1 MDAVSPNHGVRR
13 SGALPDMVVLHYT
26 GMESAAAARARL
38 CDPSA
43 EVSAHWLVDLD
54 GTAEALVPEGRRA
67 WHAGVAR
74 WGDVR
79 DVNSR
84 SIGIELVNP
93 GTGPAAH
100 SFPEAQMRALEGLLR
115 EIMGRHAVVAE
126 RVVGHACVAPGRK
139 ADPGPRF
146 DWRRLALQG
155 LAVWPWEA
163 DAARPPRRPRP
174 PTRRRGARA
183 APAPA
188 ARRFAEAARAFG
200 YPVEAGVWDE
210 GLLAVWRVFAE
221 RFCPWCAGEPG
232 AEDGLL
238 RVEELARRWPVALD
252 RGAGAV

>member
-1 MDAVSPNHGVRR
+1 
-13 SGALPDMVVLHYT
+13 MVVLHYT

-38 CDPSA
+38 CDQRA

-100 SFPEAQMRALEGLLR
+100 PFPEAQMRALEGLLR

-139 ADPGPRF
+139 ADPAAGF
-146 DWRRLALQG
+146 DWRRLALAG
-155 LAVWPWEA
+155 RAVWLDPA
-163 DAARPPRRPRP
+163 PPAPGRARHRPRP
-174 PTRRRGARA
+174 PARA
-183 APAPA
+183 GRARRAAWPAAGAFQEA
-188 ARRFAEAARAFG
+188 ARRFG
-200 YPVEAGVWDE
+200 YGVPATGLWDAGT
-210 GLLAVWRVFAE
+210 LAVWRAFAR
-221 RFCPWCAGEPG
+221 RFRPWDAEGPPCAEGLARLAALAARWPARLDPG
-232 AEDGLL
+232 AP
-238 RVEELARRWPVALD
+238 AP
-252 RGAGAV
+252 